1 MTLLLTPTEKIE
13 FPNITSPHV
22 FVCYAPVFCLLCGR
36 IKGQLLLLPLS
47 LLLKDRVLIILSF
60 SWIDFSLLLSLNI
73 NVQNYGQFFFSIYYL
88 LFFKFIRLFL
98 MLILIYNKPSSIPF
112 MLLIIPPI
120 PISLISFMTN
130 DSKNCEYWFFFYFL
144 LILSDSCPTSPMKQY
159 QEHHWSLSCPIQWLL
174 FSLHGYLAKLIT
186 PLLNMFQTFS
196 NTLLFSLPL
205 LWPRCL
211 GFFYW
216 LSPYLNNNQTLKSVP
231 NSVFG
236 PLLFVFILSHILAG
250 L

>member
-1 MTLLLTPTEKIE
+1 MKIYPKQIFTPLLALQFWALPFSYLIVDSASY
-13 FPNITSPHV
+13 PNWENRISQHQSLHIL
-22 FVCYAPVFCLLCGR
+22 VCYAPVFCLLCGR

-130 DSKNCEYWFFFYFL
+130 DSKNCEYWFFF
-144 LILSDSCPTSPMKQY
+144 
-159 QEHHWSLSCPIQWLL
+159 
-174 FSLHGYLAKLIT
+174 
-186 PLLNMFQTFS
+186 
-196 NTLLFSLPL
+196 
-205 LWPRCL
+205 
-211 GFFYW
+211 
-216 LSPYLNNNQTLKSVP
+216 
-231 NSVFG
+231 
-236 PLLFVFILSHILAG
+236 
-250 L
+250 

>member
-36 IKGQLLLLPLS
+36 IKGQLLLLPPS

-60 SWIDFSLLLSLNI
+60 SWIDFPLLLSLNI
-73 NVQNYGQFFFSIYYL
+73 NVRNYGWFFFWVYIIFYFLNL
-88 LFFKFIRLFL
+88 LGYFL

-130 DSKNCEYWFFFYFL
+130 DSKNCEYWFFL
-144 LILSDSCPTSPMKQY
+144 
-159 QEHHWSLSCPIQWLL
+159 
-174 FSLHGYLAKLIT
+174 
-186 PLLNMFQTFS
+186 
-196 NTLLFSLPL
+196 
-205 LWPRCL
+205 
-211 GFFYW
+211 
-216 LSPYLNNNQTLKSVP
+216 
-231 NSVFG
+231 
-236 PLLFVFILSHILAG
+236 
-250 L
+250 